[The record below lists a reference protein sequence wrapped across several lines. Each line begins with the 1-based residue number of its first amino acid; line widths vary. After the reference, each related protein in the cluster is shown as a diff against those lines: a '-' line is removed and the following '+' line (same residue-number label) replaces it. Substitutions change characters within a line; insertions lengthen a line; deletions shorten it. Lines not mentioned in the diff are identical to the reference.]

1 MPGEKVRL
9 MAADSEVLTL
19 VETDM
24 GVSCFG
30 RKETVI
36 KISIQM
42 YISMYARRNALIACC
57 ESQQVL
63 SKASCS
69 DSCSVR

>member
-1 MPGEKVRL
+1 MPGEKIRL
-9 MAADSEVLTL
+9 MAAGSEVLTL

-42 YISMYARRNALIACC
+42 CIYVC
-57 ESQQVL
+57 
-63 SKASCS
+63 AS
-69 DSCSVR
+69 